1 MTSAKA
7 VEAPGTVLVYSHS
20 WVPLQVDGVAVRMM
34 AHIRELVDRGVKVTV
49 VTPDFVVPGHS
60 SAEKKQADRIDGVE
74 HITLQTQLTPVYKKN
89 MCMQISFRNLF
100 TLVSV
105 IRRVRPDIVHGTQE
119 ASMQVLA
126 TACLLCD
133 VPLVV
138 SVHTDVTQIAN
149 RDKAFSSM
157 GGLLGS
163 LQKFLAVSM
172 TNWGYRNWALAGAT
186 YFCVSEQAK
195 TILRNAAVREKRVA
209 PELWGPM
216 VDKSIF
222 RIDLPEAVVREKR
235 ETLTFG
241 IKDAFLMVY
250 VGRVTAEKDVQ
261 FLVDAL
267 ERAPSNVVLG
277 LIGAGS
283 LCEELSK
290 LHGKEHRIH
299 CTGEMVSREQVAL
312 SIRAADCCVSA
323 STMET
328 VGFTA
333 MEALSCGTPM
343 LAANAQGFALHLSHG
358 VNARLWTPLDT
369 GSFDA
374 ELATLMSTKREGNWS
389 KEALRASIQP
399 WSLEACTNRALRTY
413 QLAFKPNYWSFRMA
427 LTVFFFYLNWFF
439 SLVFGFLM

>member
-1 MTSAKA
+1 
-7 VEAPGTVLVYSHS
+7 
-20 WVPLQVDGVAVRMM
+20 
-34 AHIRELVDRGVKVTV
+34 
-49 VTPDFVVPGHS
+49 
-60 SAEKKQADRIDGVE
+60 
-74 HITLQTQLTPVYKKN
+74 
-89 MCMQISFRNLF
+89 
-100 TLVSV
+100 
-105 IRRVRPDIVHGTQE
+105 
-119 ASMQVLA
+119 MQVLA
-126 TACLLCD
+126 TACILCD

-149 RDKAFSSM
+149 RDEAFSSL

-163 LQKFLAVSM
+163 LQKFIAISM
-172 TNWGYRNWALAGAT
+172 TNWGYRNWAVAGAT

-195 TILRNAAVREKRVA
+195 TILRNAAVREARVA

-222 RIDLPEAVVREKR
+222 RIDLPEAAVRERR
-235 ETLTFG
+235 ESLTFG

-267 ERAPSNVVLG
+267 RRAPSNVVLG

-299 CTGEMVSREQVAL
+299 CTGEMVCREQVAL

-374 ELATLMSTKREGNWS
+374 ELAALMATKREGNWS
-389 KEALRASIQP
+389 QEALRASIQP

-413 QLAFKPNYWSFRMA
+413 QLAYKPNYWYLRVA
-427 LTVFFFYLNWFF
+427 LTILFFYLNWFF
-439 SLVFGFLM
+439 QALPIF